1 MSSYLSVPIAG
12 ILWFTTGEHSHHQKR
27 WQLFS
32 SLEDELAQGL
42 VFGLMPGCTTAA
54 HGPGELQTQTGSRS
68 TGKDLSPPNW
78 KYLQKRVIHTINIS
92 VTFWLTSECPECR
105 KLAAKSPSCCHIC
118 GELMPRGTSTVH
130 SLRVY
135 FWRGR
140 PATAA
145 CFGSW
150 FESSQIF
157 AGELLYLLG
166 EPCSCSESREAP
178 MAWDPDGIGKPQLS
192 VTLHWLLTLPGSG
205 KKTSHGFLFVC
216 KINKYGSENIFLRL
230 RSMEKSAGK
239 VGTHPDKQQFWY
251 ECDCFKSCAQ
261 LVCASQVAPLRLISA
276 ILFVDLVS
284 GRKFGRNSRYWPQI
298 CRFLKNLKQIYLKLS
313 VLLSLIL
320 FRPMLF
326 PWVGK
331 WHLKTADG
339 AEKSWKEFVIDI
351 TWKRR
356 EASVYLC

>member
-42 VFGLMPGCTTAA
+42 VFGPMPGCTTAA
-54 HGPGELQTQTGSRS
+54 HGSGELRSQTGSRG

-118 GELMPRGTSTVH
+118 GELMPRGTSTMH

-135 FWRGR
+135 FWQGR
-140 PATAA
+140 PMTAA

-157 AGELLYLLG
+157 AGELLYLLVSPAAAQNPRKPPWHG
-166 EPCSCSESREAP
+166 ILMGLGSPSSQSPYTGCWLFQGQEKKPHTGFFLCAKLTNTAVRTFFC
-178 MAWDPDGIGKPQLS
+178 AWGLWRRA
-192 VTLHWLLTLPGSG
+192 L
-205 KKTSHGFLFVC
+205 
-216 KINKYGSENIFLRL
+216 
-230 RSMEKSAGK
+230 
-239 VGTHPDKQQFWY
+239 
-251 ECDCFKSCAQ
+251 
-261 LVCASQVAPLRLISA
+261 
-276 ILFVDLVS
+276 
-284 GRKFGRNSRYWPQI
+284 
-298 CRFLKNLKQIYLKLS
+298 
-313 VLLSLIL
+313 
-320 FRPMLF
+320 
-326 PWVGK
+326 GK
-331 WHLKTADG
+331 WEHALINNSSGMSVIALKAVHN
-339 AEKSWKEFVIDI
+339 WFVLP
-351 TWKRR
+351 R
-356 EASVYLC
+356 

>member
-42 VFGLMPGCTTAA
+42 GFGPMPGCTTAA
-54 HGPGELQTQTGSRS
+54 HRSGELQTQTGSRS

-118 GELMPRGTSTVH
+118 GELMPRGTSTMH

-135 FWRGR
+135 FWRGQ
-140 PATAA
+140 PTTAA

-157 AGELLYLLG
+157 AGELLYPHLRGWALQLLRILG
-166 EPCSCSESREAP
+166 SPHGMGSWWDWEAP
-178 MAWDPDGIGKPQLS
+178 ALS
-192 VTLHWLLTLPGSG
+192 HPTLVADSSRVRKKSLT
-205 KKTSHGFLFVC
+205 
-216 KINKYGSENIFLRL
+216 
-230 RSMEKSAGK
+230 
-239 VGTHPDKQQFWY
+239 W
-251 ECDCFKSCAQ
+251 
-261 LVCASQVAPLRLISA
+261 
-276 ILFVDLVS
+276 VS
-284 GRKFGRNSRYWPQI
+284 FCVQN
-298 CRFLKNLKQIYLKLS
+298 
-313 VLLSLIL
+313 
-320 FRPMLF
+320 
-326 PWVGK
+326 
-331 WHLKTADG
+331 
-339 AEKSWKEFVIDI
+339 
-351 TWKRR
+351 
-356 EASVYLC
+356 